1 MVASKCLTTGW
12 GWGGGGEWERRKE
25 ALFEAF
31 ADFCGVNT
39 PPGLISNLPTEL
51 KNYKEIG
58 VITLSSKYQSPA
70 LAPNVNHSR
79 LRGQKAIHYIQQMP

>member
-1 MVASKCLTTGW
+1 MSDYFKKKKNTRFV
-12 GWGGGGEWERRKE
+12 
-25 ALFEAF
+25 AF

-58 VITLSSKYQSPA
+58 VITLRSKYQSPA
-70 LAPNVNHSR
+70 LSPNVNHSR
-79 LRGQKAIHYIQQMP
+79 LRGQKTIHYIQQMP

>member
-1 MVASKCLTTGW
+1 MENG
-12 GWGGGGEWERRKE
+12 ERRKE

-39 PPGLISNLPTEL
+39 QPGLISNLPTEL
-51 KNYKEIG
+51 KHYKEIG
-58 VITLSSKYQSPA
+58 VIGLRSRYQTPA

-79 LRGQKAIHYIQQMP
+79 LRGQKTIHHIQ